1 MTYFCP
7 AYSFEVELANYAKAA
22 GSPHISKLYY
32 VVMHKDADRGILIE
46 WLPTESLNNVRL
58 TPSDK
63 CAASACLLDA
73 LSDLETREY
82 YPQDLKLPN
91 ILFSHDRRMVHI
103 VDLGNGVTQSMYRV
117 ESEWRLLHGN
127 ANA

>member
-1 MTYFCP
+1 MIYFCS
-7 AYSFEVELANYAKAA
+7 AYSFEVELANYTKAA
-22 GSPHISKLYY
+22 GSPHIPKLYY
-32 VVMHKDADRGILIE
+32 IVTHKNADRGILME

-58 TPSDK
+58 TPSNK

-91 ILFSHDRRMVHI
+91 ILFSRDRRTVHI
-103 VDLGNGVTQSMYRV
+103 VDLGNGVTEGMYRV
-117 ESEWRLLHGN
+117 ESEW
-127 ANA
+127 